1 MLHTIHNYIESSSSA
16 PTVHLVLYEDS
27 VFKVF
32 QHEYQKLKSS
42 SSAVNV
48 DHDTSSLSGNNGDD
62 EMDSDLGKSLQYK
75 RGNVTITAARGDI
88 SDFDSDVLVLSTTDP
103 NLKLHTHNMNAQSI
117 FRKGGKKLQ
126 SLCKEIV
133 LRKGP
138 LAEGDVFITDST
150 GSLKCKSIF
159 HVLCDC
165 NNEELPRALRQC
177 LIRAENRQ
185 YSSICF
191 PSFPSIF
198 SGEVSALMIDTFL
211 SFIPEAKWIRSIT
224 IVSCDEEDYL
234 ILSQAFQDGIK
245 RCTSSGNMA
254 NKLIITAYGASQKSV
269 STALSHINKIIEKQF
284 VKDEFSD
291 PELSV
296 ITSDGTI
303 FNELQIEASHKDVDL
318 SYDEDNEVVNLEGS
332 RTSINLMKEKISQ
345 AILQAI
351 TKAKVLQLEQKE
363 TSSRVQ
369 WKRIDSFWQA
379 TPYDPALNYEIERS
393 YQKYQSDQCI
403 DDIFTITHGSARLHL
418 NFERMEETVS
428 DSEDDDGDDCDDGN
442 APLRILR
449 HETLKGSTNL

>member
-48 DHDTSSLSGNNGDD
+48 DHDTSSLNGNNGDD
-62 EMDSDLGKSLQYK
+62 EMEYK

-103 NLKLHTHNMNAQSI
+103 NLKVHTHNMNAQSVL
-117 FRKGGKKLQ
+117 RKGGKKLQ

-133 LRKGP
+133 QRKGP
-138 LAEGDVFITDST
+138 LAKGDVFITDST

-159 HVLCDC
+159 HILCDC
-165 NNEELPRALRQC
+165 NIEELQRALYQC

-191 PSFPSIF
+191 LASFPSGVNGQSSF
-198 SGEVSALMIDTFL
+198 ELSAMMIDTFL
-211 SFIPEAKWIRSIT
+211 SFIPEAKLIRSIT

-234 ILSQAFQDGIK
+234 ILSRTFQNSIE
-245 RCTSSGNMA
+245 RSTSSGNMTD
-254 NKLIITAYGASQKSV
+254 KHITAYGASQKSV

-284 VKDEFSD
+284 VKDEFSG

-296 ITSDGTI
+296 ITSDGTL
-303 FNELQIEASHKDVDL
+303 FNELQIEACHMDVDL
-318 SYDEDNEVVNLEGS
+318 SYDEDNKVIGLEGS
-332 RTSINLMKEKISQ
+332 RTSISLMKEKIS
-345 AILQAI
+345 QAI
-351 TKAKVLQLEQKE
+351 TKAKVLQLEQNE
-363 TSSRVQ
+363 MSSRVQ
-369 WKRIDSFWQA
+369 WKRVDSFRQA
-379 TPYDPALNYEIERS
+379 TPYDPALNYEIERL
-393 YQKYQSDQCI
+393 YQNYRIGQCSEI
-403 DDIFTITHGSARLHL
+403 CIVTHGSACLHL
-418 NFERMEETVS
+418 NFGRMEQTVN
-428 DSEDDDGDDCDDGN
+428 DDDGS

-449 HETLKGSTNL
+449 HETLKGNTI